1 MTEEV
6 ERIERDKGAALQFED
21 VRTLVE
27 GKRGREA
34 EARGDPDGGVWSAG
48 QSVGLIGDIPS
59 CASLVRSMVAE
70 AERVIR
76 SELQALLV
84 APAPRSR
91 RSTRSGGFCAATPM
105 MFSRR
110 ARFGAVRTTWTQ

>member
-1 MTEEV
+1 MTPNPNPHQARAFRNTVTEEV

-21 VRTLVE
+21 VRPLVE

-48 QSVGLIGDIPS
+48 QSVGLISDIPS

-76 SELQALLV
+76 SDLQVLLV

-91 RSTRSGGFCAATPM
+91 L
-105 MFSRR
+105 
-110 ARFGAVRTTWTQ
+110 

>member
-1 MTEEV
+1 VTEEV

-91 RSTRSGGFCAATPM
+91 L
-105 MFSRR
+105 
-110 ARFGAVRTTWTQ
+110 